1 LRDRLNDWGYPLAI
15 AEIPCLLVSELVT
28 NAIVHTRTPVGLSV
42 RLTGRRLRSV
52 VSDESARMPTPG
64 AAGRSG
70 GIGHGLQLVEE
81 LADDWGVERTAV
93 GKDVWFE
100 VELAAKD
107 RLRSH

>member
-1 LRDRLNDWGYPLAI
+1 
-15 AEIPCLLVSELVT
+15 
-28 NAIVHTRTPVGLSV
+28 
-42 RLTGRRLRSV
+42 
-52 VSDESARMPTPG
+52 MPTPG